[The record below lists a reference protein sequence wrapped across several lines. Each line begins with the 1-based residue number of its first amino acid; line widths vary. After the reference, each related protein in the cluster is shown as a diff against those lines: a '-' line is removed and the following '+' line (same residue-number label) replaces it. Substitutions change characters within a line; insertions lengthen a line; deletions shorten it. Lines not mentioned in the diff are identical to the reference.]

1 MVSMENTSHSREEC
15 YLRWNFTLDMEWY
28 IRQLYV
34 VFTMSNLMLKIQKQ
48 NSRHKKVRREKGQR
62 IMEVW
67 KDRFRKIIRFVHFIF
82 SCLFILSSCKNTL
95 IVGILNPRIW
105 IWNLIDSM
113 LIQWV
118 KDHVHITVHT
128 TKAENYVDVV

>member
-1 MVSMENTSHSREEC
+1 
-15 YLRWNFTLDMEWY
+15 
-28 IRQLYV
+28 
-34 VFTMSNLMLKIQKQ
+34 MSNLMLK
-48 NSRHKKVRREKGQR
+48 NSETKHQTQEGKKREGAAYYY
-62 IMEVW
+62 ECL

-113 LIQWV
+113 LIQ
-118 KDHVHITVHT
+118 
-128 TKAENYVDVV
+128 